1 MVVKSSLRKLLKS
14 LIPSFILVARRNLL
28 NAKECKRLES
38 LTSKEAFTKIYSEGL
53 WGKSNDWGFYSGT
66 GSHTGEIVSAY
77 VNAVEK
83 FLTSFEKKPDVV
95 DLGCGDFAV
104 GLQIRD
110 LCANYIACD
119 VVEQLIIC
127 NKEKF
132 KELNVD
138 FRVLD
143 ITSDELPVGDIV
155 FIRQVLQHL
164 SNKKILA
171 VLHKLQKYRYIILTE
186 HLPDA
191 VNFDANIDIPVGAGI
206 RLGLGKVGSGVVL
219 TREPFHFNPTRE
231 IVLCE
236 VSEEG
241 GLIRTILYESCH

>member
-1 MVVKSSLRKLLKS
+1 MFFISSFKKLLKL
-14 LIPSFILVARRNLL
+14 LIPNFLLVARRNLL

-38 LTSKEAFTKIYSEGL
+38 LTPKEAFTKIYTEGL
-53 WGKSNDWGFYSGT
+53 WGKSNDSGFYSGT
-66 GSHTGEIVSAY
+66 GSHTSEIVSAY

-110 LCANYIACD
+110 LCANYVACD
-119 VVEQLIIC
+119 VVEQLILY

-132 KELNVD
+132 KELSVD

-143 ITSDELPVGDIV
+143 ITTDELPTGNVV

-164 SNKKILA
+164 SNKKISA

-186 HLPDA
+186 HLPA
-191 VNFDANIDIPVGAGI
+191 NANFDANLDIPIGAGI
-206 RLGLGKVGSGVVL
+206 RLSLGKEGSGVVL
-219 TREPFHFNPTRE
+219 TRKPFNFKPTRE
-231 IVLCE
+231 IILCE

-241 GLIRTILYESCH
+241 GVIRTILYESC